1 MLSNSKN
8 ITMMMKVKNQSSW
21 SRSKPL
27 NCLFLLLIMLL
38 CKENEL
44 VLEGLSDNLNVRIRY
59 GFTFNPKPPNC
70 N

>member
-8 ITMMMKVKNQSSW
+8 ITVMMKVKNQSSW

-27 NCLFLLLIMLL
+27 NCLFLLLIMPL

-59 GFTFNPKPPNC
+59 GFTFNPKPPKC